1 MKLRQNRE
9 IKKSIKIYRKAVFC
23 GIVGILLISLIV
35 FYTVLNSMENKR
47 TLQVKN
53 DVYSLGRERNETNIY
68 NITINYPQLED
79 GICLNIDINKVNS
92 LLKDAAF
99 SVYAK
104 TYVKAVAQ
112 LEEEVQ
118 DAHAYAGDVI
128 DYDLLWLDND
138 YISLVFSI
146 DSCVGGPSYMHQYP
160 VTIDIEK
167 GQYIYFS
174 DFADINEV
182 LQALQTGNFEVYA
195 GTYSEFSS
203 EDAHAPDVIKQFSET
218 FQEQVSAS
226 TTGEGFDRF
235 SSQNIGLDQQYLY
248 IYFPFEKGIS
258 FQGYYI
264 LGIPKNKLENEN

>member
-1 MKLRQNRE
+1 
-9 IKKSIKIYRKAVFC
+9 
-23 GIVGILLISLIV
+23 
-35 FYTVLNSMENKR
+35 
-47 TLQVKN
+47 
-53 DVYSLGRERNETNIY
+53 
-68 NITINYPQLED
+68 
-79 GICLNIDINKVNS
+79 
-92 LLKDAAF
+92 
-99 SVYAK
+99 
-104 TYVKAVAQ
+104 
-112 LEEEVQ
+112 
-118 DAHAYAGDVI
+118 
-128 DYDLLWLDND
+128 
-138 YISLVFSI
+138 
-146 DSCVGGPSYMHQYP
+146 MHQYP

-226 TTGEGFDRF
+226 TTG
-235 SSQNIGLDQQYLY
+235 QNIGLDQQYLY

>member
-9 IKKSIKIYRKAVFC
+9 IKKSIKIYRKEVFC

-79 GICLNIDINKVNS
+79 GIGLNIDINKVNS

-146 DSCVGGPSYMHQYP
+146 DSCV
-160 VTIDIEK
+160 
-167 GQYIYFS
+167 
-174 DFADINEV
+174 
-182 LQALQTGNFEVYA
+182 
-195 GTYSEFSS
+195 
-203 EDAHAPDVIKQFSET
+203 
-218 FQEQVSAS
+218 
-226 TTGEGFDRF
+226 
-235 SSQNIGLDQQYLY
+235 
-248 IYFPFEKGIS
+248 
-258 FQGYYI
+258 
-264 LGIPKNKLENEN
+264 

>member
-1 MKLRQNRE
+1 MKKVA
-9 IKKSIKIYRKAVFC
+9 KKGWCITAAVMAVSVIVCIFCFVRWERKSSDLSFQFEETTYTYKDEYYDVDKLVYLQM
-23 GIVGILLISLIV
+23 VGS
-35 FYTVLNSMENKR
+35 R
-47 TLQVKN
+47 
-53 DVYSLGRERNETNIY
+53 D
-68 NITINYPQLED
+68 PQLED
-79 GICLNIDINKVNS
+79 GIGLNIDINKVNS

>member
-9 IKKSIKIYRKAVFC
+9 IKKSIKIYRKEVFC

-79 GICLNIDINKVNS
+79 GIGLNIDINKVNS

-146 DSCVGGPSYMHQYP
+146 DSCVGGPSYMRQYP

-167 GQYIYFS
+167 GNTFTLVI
-174 DFADINEV
+174 
-182 LQALQTGNFEVYA
+182 LQTLMRYCKRCRREILRYM
-195 GTYSEFSS
+195 
-203 EDAHAPDVIKQFSET
+203 
-218 FQEQVSAS
+218 QELTV
-226 TTGEGFDRF
+226 
-235 SSQNIGLDQQYLY
+235 NLV
-248 IYFPFEKGIS
+248 
-258 FQGYYI
+258 
-264 LGIPKNKLENEN
+264 PKMRMPRM

>member
-9 IKKSIKIYRKAVFC
+9 IKKSIKIYRKEVFC

-79 GICLNIDINKVNS
+79 GIGLNIDINKVNS

-264 LGIPKNKLENEN
+264 LGIPKNKLEN

>member
-1 MKLRQNRE
+1 MTCSDCEVNKNIYSFGTCECGNMYSEKLPHPGPRRYE
-9 IKKSIKIYRKAVFC
+9 SYKESIVDHSD
-23 GIVGILLISLIV
+23 ILL
-35 FYTVLNSMENKR
+35 
-47 TLQVKN
+47 
-53 DVYSLGRERNETNIY
+53 DER
-68 NITINYPQLED
+68 
-79 GICLNIDINKVNS
+79 
-92 LLKDAAF
+92 
-99 SVYAK
+99 YAEAWEYK
-104 TYVKAVAQ
+104 
-112 LEEEVQ
+112 
-118 DAHAYAGDVI
+118 
-128 DYDLLWLDND
+128 DND

-248 IYFPFEKGIS
+248 IYFLFEKGIS

>member
-1 MKLRQNRE
+1 MT
-9 IKKSIKIYRKAVFC
+9 
-23 GIVGILLISLIV
+23 G
-35 FYTVLNSMENKR
+35 
-47 TLQVKN
+47 
-53 DVYSLGRERNETNIY
+53 
-68 NITINYPQLED
+68 
-79 GICLNIDINKVNS
+79 
-92 LLKDAAF
+92 
-99 SVYAK
+99 
-104 TYVKAVAQ
+104 
-112 LEEEVQ
+112 VQ
-118 DAHAYAGDVI
+118 TCALPI
-128 DYDLLWLDND
+128 
-138 YISLVFSI
+138 
-146 DSCVGGPSYMHQYP
+146 
-160 VTIDIEK
+160 
-167 GQYIYFS
+167 YIYFS

>member
-1 MKLRQNRE
+1 
-9 IKKSIKIYRKAVFC
+9 
-23 GIVGILLISLIV
+23 
-35 FYTVLNSMENKR
+35 MENKR

-79 GICLNIDINKVNS
+79 GIGLNIDINKVNS

-226 TTGEGFDRF
+226 TTGEGLDRF

>member
-9 IKKSIKIYRKAVFC
+9 IKKSIKIYRKEVFC

-79 GICLNIDINKVNS
+79 GIGLNIDINKVNS

-174 DFADINEV
+174 DFADIN
-182 LQALQTGNFEVYA
+182 
-195 GTYSEFSS
+195 
-203 EDAHAPDVIKQFSET
+203 
-218 FQEQVSAS
+218 
-226 TTGEGFDRF
+226 
-235 SSQNIGLDQQYLY
+235 
-248 IYFPFEKGIS
+248 
-258 FQGYYI
+258 
-264 LGIPKNKLENEN
+264 